1 MTRKR
6 MLRLGMMVAL
16 VLALALA
23 AGVVAAQQEGPGGPG
38 SGPGAGPGTGGPGG
52 QGAGPGGPGAGPG
65 NPGVGPGNPG
75 VGPGGQGA
83 GYGDRFGSVAR
94 FEWVEIIS
102 DETGLTITEIRD
114 LLADGNTLAQIITDN
129 GGSVDAVVDAAMAE
143 LAEHLAEAVEDG
155 RITQAEADA
164 ILAAAP
170 DRIDTALNTT
180 FDGGF
185 GFGYGPG
192 ETGMGLGDCMGL
204 GMGTGDCMGGR
215 FGDRTPVRN
224 VLNAVLDATGLSIT
238 EVRDAMQAGDTLADV
253 LSAND
258 VNVDT
263 FVAGLLSDAEA
274 RLATAVENGRITQ
287 EQADERL
294 AIISDR
300 ITEALNR
307 TCLNCTI
314 DAEEADA

>member
-1 MTRKR
+1 MSRKR
-6 MLRLGMMVAL
+6 LVQLGMMLAL

-38 SGPGAGPGTGGPGG
+38 GSGGPGTGGPGG
-52 QGAGPGGPGAGPG
+52 QGVGPGGRPGGPGGQ
-65 NPGVGPGNPG
+65 GNPG

-94 FEWVEIIS
+94 FEWVEIIA

-129 GGSVDAVVDAAMAE
+129 GGSVDAVTDAAMTE
-143 LAEHLAEAVEDG
+143 LAEHLAEAVEAG
-155 RITQAEADA
+155 RITQAEADE

-180 FDGGF
+180 YDGGF

-192 ETGMGLGDCMGL
+192 EPGMGLGDCMGL
-204 GMGTGDCMGGR
+204 GMGTGDCLGGR

-253 LSAND
+253 LTAND

-263 FVAGLLSDAEA
+263 FVAGLLTDAEA

-307 TCLNCTI
+307 TCLNCNI
-314 DAEEADA
+314 DVEEADV